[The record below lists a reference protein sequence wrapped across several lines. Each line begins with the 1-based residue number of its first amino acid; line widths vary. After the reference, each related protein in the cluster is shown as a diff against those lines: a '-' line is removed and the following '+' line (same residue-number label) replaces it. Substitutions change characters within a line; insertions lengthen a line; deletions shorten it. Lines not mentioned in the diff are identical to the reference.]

1 MPGPQGSTKFA
12 NARPPGLTRQLDKYS
27 AVARGGGGGGGGGGA
42 QLELRDALKGKTT
55 ETIAGCIS
63 ASVLFSFL
71 KCRIKTDVG
80 RLVKTFASLPPK
92 QNVHVSKA

>member
-12 NARPPGLTRQLDKYS
+12 NARHPGLTRKLDKCS
-27 AVARGGGGGGGGGGA
+27 AVARGGA

-80 RLVKTFASLPPK
+80 RLVKTFTSLPPK